1 MNFWGNFGRYGCVGV
16 GLVGGGIKGVFG
28 QMRAL

>member
-16 GLVGGGIKGVFG
+16 GLVGGGWDFEGIG
-28 QMRAL
+28 ACS